1 MMLTIFLSALLAAF
15 LTPSLADDSVTLT
28 NQGNDG
34 GSVHQTVNINNGKNI
49 ANINTNAGMNS
60 WNSIWDYNTGFIA
73 LRPFA
78 KKSCYIH
85 RMNRNMVPSIQ
96 ELARLTKEKK
106 DQKAPA
112 GPPPRSLQYSVTSAK
127 AENFEEYGKP
137 IEAMCRGVPSYVTEE
152 DQGMAE
158 LLIASLLLAIIYLDR
173 KDPPDLPDPE
183 LKTYPSI
190 TPLCVC
196 CMEHSNC
203 CI

>member
-1 MMLTIFLSALLAAF
+1 MKIFLSALLAA
-15 LTPSLADDSVTLT
+15 LLIPSLADDSVTLT

-34 GSVHQTVNINNGKNI
+34 GSVHQTVNINNEKNI

-60 WNSIWDYNTGFIA
+60 WNSIWDYNTVSTTWFELCIDMKYMRITIYKRIHCSPA
-73 LRPFA
+73 FA

-85 RMNRNMVPSIQ
+85 RMNRNVVPSIQ

-152 DQGMAE
+152 DQGNSFFFGIGGCEQAQ
-158 LLIASLLLAIIYLDR
+158 LLFILNIS
-173 KDPPDLPDPE
+173 
-183 LKTYPSI
+183 
-190 TPLCVC
+190 VC
-196 CMEHSNC
+196 GG
-203 CI
+203 IGF

>member
-1 MMLTIFLSALLAAF
+1 MKLTIFLSALLAA
-15 LTPSLADDSVTLT
+15 LLPQSLADDSVTLT

-34 GSVHQTVNINNGKNI
+34 GSVHQTVNINNEKNI
-49 ANINTNAGMNS
+49 ANINTNVGMNS

-85 RMNRNMVPSIQ
+85 RMNRNVVPSIQ

-152 DQGMAE
+152 DQGEYPPA
-158 LLIASLLLAIIYLDR
+158 LLLSGKMVGQGHHFLEIAQTNAL
-173 KDPPDLPDPE
+173 LQS
-183 LKTYPSI
+183 TAN
-190 TPLCVC
+190 LCNSHFGC
-196 CMEHSNC
+196 
-203 CI
+203 